1 MQNTE
6 YQVSM
11 ACPDQTLKSCPNG
24 PIMKKQ
30 FTKKGNIEGCAF
42 CCAICTEKG
51 ACKFTCD
58 AVRATL
64 TPAAPARTL
73 DQIEADIA
81 AQLEM
86 GAQLREMYLQAF
98 AKASTPIL
106 IRIGECL
113 KEEKEACK
121 AAKISFADRI
131 RERFGFSQ
139 RTAENYMTLA
149 AEISPDSPIAQLP
162 YTKALALTALPSGE
176 REAFAAEVGADSLSK
191 KQLQDAIKE
200 KQEAE
205 RRAQEAESRIKR
217 AEDEIKLQRSIVES
231 VEQERSHLE
240 KRNATN
246 FRALEEESEKRRKAE
261 QELEKARD
269 ELSTAQRDQDALK
282 EQLESLDR
290 NQERHTSELRGRIKE
305 LEEQLR
311 SAEGE
316 VRYVETTP
324 DDYDELKRQNALL
337 TRRAEEAENYAAEAE
352 EAMRDAQNAAQR
364 AQMDAMNSEPA
375 AANPLDVAPFADS
388 CAALLNKLYSAPYS
402 ASFFSGKSAMEIARY
417 RINAENVLNWANGV
431 LDALRQAQDMQ
442 TGGVDYEVR

>member
-11 ACPDQTLKSCPNG
+11 DCPDQSLKSCPNG

-30 FTKKGNIEGCAF
+30 FTKKGNIEGCAL

-64 TPAAPARTL
+64 TPAAPVRTIG
-73 DQIEADIA
+73 QIEADIA

-176 REAFAAEVGADSLSK
+176 REAFAAEIGADSLSK

-205 RRAQEAESRIKR
+205 RRERQFAESARIE
-217 AEDEIKLQRSIVES
+217 A
-231 VEQERSHLE
+231 
-240 KRNATN
+240 
-246 FRALEEESEKRRKAE
+246 EKRRKAE
-261 QELEKARD
+261 QKLEQARD
-269 ELSTAQRDQDALK
+269 ELSTAQRGQDALK
-282 EQLESLDR
+282 EQLESEGIHFSSQTDTEVISQLLEKNYDGSFLSSEVGMLPDGRRRAILTFPNKDR
-290 NQERHTSELRGRIKE
+290 IVLAEGDEVELCYDEFFESMGGNNHNVYEGTVALE
-305 LEEQLR
+305 LE
-311 SAEGE
+311 
-316 VRYVETTP
+316 
-324 DDYDELKRQNALL
+324 
-337 TRRAEEAENYAAEAE
+337 
-352 EAMRDAQNAAQR
+352 
-364 AQMDAMNSEPA
+364 
-375 AANPLDVAPFADS
+375 
-388 CAALLNKLYSAPYS
+388 
-402 ASFFSGKSAMEIARY
+402 
-417 RINAENVLNWANGV
+417 
-431 LDALRQAQDMQ
+431 
-442 TGGVDYEVR
+442 

>member
-11 ACPDQTLKSCPNG
+11 ACPDQSLKSCPNG

-64 TPAAPARTL
+64 TPAAPVRTI

-205 RRAQEAESRIKR
+205 RRERQFAESARIE
-217 AEDEIKLQRSIVES
+217 A
-231 VEQERSHLE
+231 
-240 KRNATN
+240 
-246 FRALEEESEKRRKAE
+246 EKRRKAE
-261 QELEKARD
+261 QKLEQARD
-269 ELSTAQRDQDALK
+269 ELSTAQRGQDALK

-290 NQERHTSELRGRIKE
+290 NQERYTSELRGRIKE

-311 SAEGE
+311 LAEGE
-316 VRYVETTP
+316 VRYIETTP

-388 CAALLNKLYSAPYS
+388 CATLLNKLYSAPYS
-402 ASFFSGKSAMEIARY
+402 SSFFSGKSAMEIARY
-417 RINAENVLNWANGV
+417 RTNAENVLNWANGV
-431 LDALRQAQDMQ
+431 LNALQQAQDMK

>member
-30 FTKKGNIEGCAF
+30 FTKKGNIEGCAL

-64 TPAAPARTL
+64 TPAAPVRTL

-200 KQEAE
+200 KQDAE
-205 RRAQEAESRIKR
+205 RREKQTAEAAKI
-217 AEDEIKLQRSIVES
+217 
-231 VEQERSHLE
+231 
-240 KRNATN
+240 
-246 FRALEEESEKRRKAE
+246 ESEKRRKAE
-261 QELEKARD
+261 QELEKARA
-269 ELSTAQRDQDALK
+269 ELSTAQRGRDALK

-290 NQERHTSELRGRIKE
+290 NQERYTSELRGRITE

-311 SAEGE
+311 LAEGE
-316 VRYVETTP
+316 VRYIETTP
-324 DDYDELKRQNALL
+324 DDYDDLKRQNALL
-337 TRRAEEAENYAAEAE
+337 TRRVEEAENYAAEAE
-352 EAMRDAQNAAQR
+352 EAMRDAQSAAQR

-375 AANPLDVAPFADS
+375 AENPLDVAPFADS

-417 RINAENVLNWANGV
+417 RTNAENVLNWANGV
-431 LDALRQAQDMQ
+431 LNALQQAQDMQ

>member
-11 ACPDQTLKSCPNG
+11 ACPDQSLKSCPNG

-64 TPAAPARTL
+64 TPAAQVRTI

-121 AAKISFADRI
+121 AAKIPFADRI

-176 REAFAAEVGADSLSK
+176 REAFAAEVGADGLSK

-205 RRAQEAESRIKR
+205 RREKLTAIAAEIESKKR
-217 AEDEIKLQRSIVES
+217 Q
-231 VEQERSHLE
+231 
-240 KRNATN
+240 
-246 FRALEEESEKRRKAE
+246 KAE
-261 QELEKARD
+261 QELEKARA
-269 ELSTAQRDQDALK
+269 ELSTAQSGRDALK

-311 SAEGE
+311 LAEGE
-316 VRYVETTP
+316 VRYIETTP
-324 DDYDELKRQNALL
+324 DDYDDLKRQNALL

-388 CAALLNKLYSAPYS
+388 CASMLNKLYSAPYS

-417 RINAENVLNWANGV
+417 RTNAENVLNWANGV

>member
-30 FTKKGNIEGCAF
+30 FTKKGNIVGCAL

-64 TPAAPARTL
+64 SPAVPVRTL

-162 YTKALALTALPSGE
+162 YTKALALTAIPSGE

-205 RRAQEAESRIKR
+205 RRERQFAESARIE
-217 AEDEIKLQRSIVES
+217 A
-231 VEQERSHLE
+231 
-240 KRNATN
+240 
-246 FRALEEESEKRRKAE
+246 EKRRKAE
-261 QELEKARD
+261 QKLEQARD
-269 ELSTAQRDQDALK
+269 ELSTAQRGRDALK

-290 NQERHTSELRGRIKE
+290 NQERYTSELRGRIKE

-311 SAEGE
+311 LAEGE
-316 VRYVETTP
+316 VRYIETTP

-352 EAMRDAQNAAQR
+352 EAMRDAQSAAQR

-402 ASFFSGKSAMEIARY
+402 SSFFSGKSAMEIARY

-431 LDALRQAQDMQ
+431 LNALQQAQDMQ

>member
-1 MQNTE
+1 MQYE
-6 YQVSM
+6 KYQVSM

-64 TPAAPARTL
+64 TPAAPVRTL
-73 DQIEADIA
+73 DQIEADIS

-200 KQEAE
+200 KQDAE
-205 RRAQEAESRIKR
+205 RREKQTAEAAKI
-217 AEDEIKLQRSIVES
+217 
-231 VEQERSHLE
+231 
-240 KRNATN
+240 
-246 FRALEEESEKRRKAE
+246 ESEKRRKAE
-261 QELEKARD
+261 QELEKARA
-269 ELSTAQRDQDALK
+269 ELSTAQRGRDALK

-290 NQERHTSELRGRIKE
+290 NQERNESELRSRIKD

>member
-11 ACPDQTLKSCPNG
+11 ACPDQALKSCPNG
-24 PIMKKQ
+24 PVMKKQ
-30 FTKKGNIEGCAF
+30 FTKKGNLVGCAF

-64 TPAAPARTL
+64 SPAVTTRTL
-73 DQIEADIA
+73 EQIEADIS

-86 GAQLREMYLQAF
+86 GSNLREMYLQAF
-98 AKASTPIL
+98 ARASTPII

-131 RERFGFSQ
+131 RECFGFSQ

-205 RRAQEAESRIKR
+205 RRERQFAESAKIE
-217 AEDEIKLQRSIVES
+217 A
-231 VEQERSHLE
+231 
-240 KRNATN
+240 
-246 FRALEEESEKRRKAE
+246 EKRRKAE
-261 QELEKARD
+261 QKLEQARD
-269 ELSTAQRDQDALK
+269 ELSTAQRGRDALK
-282 EQLESLDR
+282 DQLESLDR
-290 NQERHTSELRGRIKE
+290 NQERYTSELRGRIKE

-311 SAEGE
+311 LAEGE
-316 VRYVETTP
+316 VRYIETTP
-324 DDYDELKRQNALL
+324 DDYDDLKRQNALL
-337 TRRAEEAENYAAEAE
+337 TRRVEEAENYAAEAE
-352 EAMRDAQNAAQR
+352 EAMRDAQSAAQR

-375 AANPLDVAPFADS
+375 AANPLDAAPFADS

-402 ASFFSGKSAMEIARY
+402 ASFFAGKSAMEIARY
-417 RINAENVLNWANGV
+417 RTNAENVLNWANGV
-431 LDALRQAQDMQ
+431 LNVLRQAQDMQ

>member
-30 FTKKGNIEGCAF
+30 FTKKGNIEGCAL

-64 TPAAPARTL
+64 TPAASVRTL

-139 RTAENYMTLA
+139 RTAENYMTLS

-205 RRAQEAESRIKR
+205 RRERQFAESARIE
-217 AEDEIKLQRSIVES
+217 A
-231 VEQERSHLE
+231 
-240 KRNATN
+240 
-246 FRALEEESEKRRKAE
+246 EKRRKAE
-261 QELEKARD
+261 QKLEQARD
-269 ELSTAQRDQDALK
+269 ELSTAQRGRDTLK

-290 NQERHTSELRGRIKE
+290 NQERYTSELRGRIKE

-311 SAEGE
+311 LAEGE
-316 VRYVETTP
+316 VRYIETTP
-324 DDYDELKRQNALL
+324 DDYDDLKRQNALL

-352 EAMRDAQNAAQR
+352 EAMRDAQSAAQR

-417 RINAENVLNWANGV
+417 RTNAENVLNWANGV
-431 LDALRQAQDMQ
+431 LDALHQAQDMQ

>member
-11 ACPDQTLKSCPNG
+11 ACPDQSLKSCPNG

-30 FTKKGNIEGCAF
+30 FTKKGNIEGCAL

-64 TPAAPARTL
+64 TPAAPVRTL

-205 RRAQEAESRIKR
+205 RRERQFAESARIE
-217 AEDEIKLQRSIVES
+217 A
-231 VEQERSHLE
+231 
-240 KRNATN
+240 
-246 FRALEEESEKRRKAE
+246 EKRRKAE
-261 QELEKARD
+261 QKLEQARD
-269 ELSTAQRDQDALK
+269 ELSTAQRGQDALK

-311 SAEGE
+311 LAEGE
-316 VRYVETTP
+316 VRYIETTP

-352 EAMRDAQNAAQR
+352 EAMRDAQSAAQR

-417 RINAENVLNWANGV
+417 RTNAENVLNWANGV
-431 LDALRQAQDMQ
+431 LNALQQAQDMQ

>member
-1 MQNTE
+1 MQNQQTAS
-6 YQVSM
+6 VL
-11 ACPDQTLKSCPNG
+11 CPDKTLKVCPHQET
-24 PIMKKQ
+24 IRKH
-30 FTKKGNIEGCAF
+30 FLKKGEISGCAG
-42 CCAICTEKG
+42 CCGGCLNRSKCEY
-51 ACKFTCD
+51 TCD
-58 AVRATL
+58 AVRANML
-64 TPAAPARTL
+64 PAAKEAPDAPVRTL

-176 REAFAAEVGADSLSK
+176 REAFAAEIGADSLSK

-205 RRAQEAESRIKR
+205 RRERQFAESARIE
-217 AEDEIKLQRSIVES
+217 A
-231 VEQERSHLE
+231 
-240 KRNATN
+240 
-246 FRALEEESEKRRKAE
+246 EKRRKAE
-261 QELEKARD
+261 QKLEQARD
-269 ELSTAQRDQDALK
+269 ELSTAQRGRDALK

-290 NQERHTSELRGRIKE
+290 NQERYTSELRGRIKE

-311 SAEGE
+311 LAEGE
-316 VRYVETTP
+316 VRYIETTP

-352 EAMRDAQNAAQR
+352 EAMRDAQSAAQR

-417 RINAENVLNWANGV
+417 RTNAENVLNWANGV
-431 LDALRQAQDMQ
+431 LNALQQAQDMK

>member
-1 MQNTE
+1 MQYE
-6 YQVSM
+6 KYQVSM

-64 TPAAPARTL
+64 TPAAPVRTL
-73 DQIEADIA
+73 DQIEADIS

-200 KQEAE
+200 KQDAE
-205 RRAQEAESRIKR
+205 RREKQTAEAAKI
-217 AEDEIKLQRSIVES
+217 
-231 VEQERSHLE
+231 
-240 KRNATN
+240 
-246 FRALEEESEKRRKAE
+246 ESEKRRKAE
-261 QELEKARD
+261 QELEKARA
-269 ELSTAQRDQDALK
+269 ELSTAQRGRDTLK

-290 NQERHTSELRGRIKE
+290 NQERNESELRSRIKD

>member
-1 MQNTE
+1 MQNN
-6 YQVSM
+6 QQIIS
-11 ACPDQTLKSCPNG
+11 ALCPDKTLEVCPHQG
-24 PIMKKQ
+24 IIRKH
-30 FTKKGNIEGCAF
+30 FLKKGEITGCAG
-42 CCAICTEKG
+42 CCAGCLNRGKCEY
-51 ACKFTCD
+51 TCD
-58 AVRATL
+58 AVRANML
-64 TPAAPARTL
+64 PAAKEAPAAPVRTL

-205 RRAQEAESRIKR
+205 RRERQFAESARIE
-217 AEDEIKLQRSIVES
+217 A
-231 VEQERSHLE
+231 
-240 KRNATN
+240 
-246 FRALEEESEKRRKAE
+246 EKRRKAE
-261 QELEKARD
+261 QKLEQARD
-269 ELSTAQRDQDALK
+269 ELSTAQRGQDALK

-290 NQERHTSELRGRIKE
+290 NQERYTSELRGRIKE

-311 SAEGE
+311 LAEGE
-316 VRYVETTP
+316 VRYIETTP
-324 DDYDELKRQNALL
+324 DDYDDLKRQNALL

-352 EAMRDAQNAAQR
+352 EAMRDAQSAAQR

-388 CAALLNKLYSAPYS
+388 CADLLNKLYSAPYS
-402 ASFFSGKSAMEIARY
+402 ASFFSGKSAIEIARY

>member
-1 MQNTE
+1 MQYE
-6 YQVSM
+6 KYQVSM

-30 FTKKGNIEGCAF
+30 FTKKGNLEDCAF

-64 TPAAPARTL
+64 TPAAPVRTL
-73 DQIEADIA
+73 DQIEADIS

-205 RRAQEAESRIKR
+205 RRERQFAESARIE
-217 AEDEIKLQRSIVES
+217 A
-231 VEQERSHLE
+231 
-240 KRNATN
+240 
-246 FRALEEESEKRRKAE
+246 EKRRKAE
-261 QELEKARD
+261 QKLEQARD
-269 ELSTAQRDQDALK
+269 ELSTAQRGQDALK

-290 NQERHTSELRGRIKE
+290 NQERYTSELRGRIKE

-311 SAEGE
+311 LAEGE
-316 VRYVETTP
+316 VRYIETTP

-352 EAMRDAQNAAQR
+352 EAMRDAQSAAQR

-417 RINAENVLNWANGV
+417 RTNAENVLNWANGV

>member
-24 PIMKKQ
+24 PVMKKQ
-30 FTKKGNIEGCAF
+30 FTKKGNLEGCAF

-58 AVRATL
+58 AVRVTL
-64 TPAAPARTL
+64 SPAAPVRTL

-205 RRAQEAESRIKR
+205 RRERQFAESARIE
-217 AEDEIKLQRSIVES
+217 A
-231 VEQERSHLE
+231 
-240 KRNATN
+240 
-246 FRALEEESEKRRKAE
+246 EKRRKAE
-261 QELEKARD
+261 QKLEQACAD
-269 ELSTAQRDQDALK
+269 LSTAQRGRDALK
-282 EQLESLDR
+282 DQLESLDR
-290 NQERHTSELRGRIKE
+290 NQERYTSELRGRITE

-311 SAEGE
+311 LAEGE
-316 VRYVETTP
+316 VRYIETTP
-324 DDYDELKRQNALL
+324 DDYDDLKRQNALL
-337 TRRAEEAENYAAEAE
+337 TRRVEEAENYAAEAE
-352 EAMRDAQNAAQR
+352 EALRDAQSAAQR
-364 AQMDAMNSEPA
+364 AQMDVMNSEPA
-375 AANPLDVAPFADS
+375 AANPMDVAPFSDA
-388 CAALLNKLYSAPYS
+388 CAALLNKLFSAPYS
-402 ASFFSGKSAMEIARY
+402 ASYFAGKPAIEIVRY
-417 RINAENVLNWANGV
+417 RSNVENVLNWANGV
-431 LDALRQAQDMQ
+431 LNALQQAQDMQ
-442 TGGVDYEVR
+442 MGGVDYEVR

>member
-24 PIMKKQ
+24 PVMKKQ
-30 FTKKGNIEGCAF
+30 FTKKGNLEGCAF

-51 ACKFTCD
+51 VCKFTCD

-64 TPAAPARTL
+64 SPAVATRTL
-73 DQIEADIA
+73 EQIEADIA

-149 AEISPDSPIAQLP
+149 SEISPDSPIAQLP

-205 RRAQEAESRIKR
+205 RRERQFAESAKIE
-217 AEDEIKLQRSIVES
+217 A
-231 VEQERSHLE
+231 
-240 KRNATN
+240 
-246 FRALEEESEKRRKAE
+246 EKRRKAE
-261 QELEKARD
+261 QKLEQARD
-269 ELSTAQRDQDALK
+269 ELSTAQRGRDALK
-282 EQLESLDR
+282 DQLESLDR
-290 NQERHTSELRGRIKE
+290 NQERYTSELRGRIKE

-311 SAEGE
+311 FAEGE
-316 VRYVETTP
+316 VRYIETTP
-324 DDYDELKRQNALL
+324 DDYDDLKRQNALL
-337 TRRAEEAENYAAEAE
+337 TRRVEEAENYAAEAE
-352 EAMRDAQNAAQR
+352 EAMRDAQSAAQR

-375 AANPLDVAPFADS
+375 AANPLDAAPFADS

-402 ASFFSGKSAMEIARY
+402 ASFFAGKSAMEIARY
-417 RINAENVLNWANGV
+417 RTNAENVLNWANGV
-431 LDALRQAQDMQ
+431 LNVLRQAQDMQ

>member
-1 MQNTE
+1 MQNIE

-30 FTKKGNIEGCAF
+30 FTKKGNIVGCAL
-42 CCAICTEKG
+42 CCAICTEKSV
-51 ACKFTCD
+51 CKFTCD

-64 TPAAPARTL
+64 TPAAPVRTL

-205 RRAQEAESRIKR
+205 RRERQFAESARIE
-217 AEDEIKLQRSIVES
+217 A
-231 VEQERSHLE
+231 
-240 KRNATN
+240 
-246 FRALEEESEKRRKAE
+246 EKRRKAE
-261 QELEKARD
+261 QKLEQARD
-269 ELSTAQRDQDALK
+269 ELSTAQRGQDALK

-290 NQERHTSELRGRIKE
+290 NQERYTSELRGRIKE

-311 SAEGE
+311 FAEGE
-316 VRYVETTP
+316 VRDSETTP

-417 RINAENVLNWANGV
+417 RTNAENVLNWANGV

>member
-1 MQNTE
+1 MQYE
-6 YQVSM
+6 KYQVSM

-64 TPAAPARTL
+64 TPAAPVRTL
-73 DQIEADIA
+73 DQIEADIS

-200 KQEAE
+200 KQDAE
-205 RRAQEAESRIKR
+205 RREKQTAEAAKI
-217 AEDEIKLQRSIVES
+217 
-231 VEQERSHLE
+231 
-240 KRNATN
+240 
-246 FRALEEESEKRRKAE
+246 ESEKRRKAE
-261 QELEKARD
+261 QELEKARA
-269 ELSTAQRDQDALK
+269 ELSTAQRGRDALK

-290 NQERHTSELRGRIKE
+290 NQERNESELRSRIKD

-402 ASFFSGKSAMEIARY
+402 SSFFSGKSAMEIARY

-431 LDALRQAQDMQ
+431 LNALQQAQDMQ

>member
-1 MQNTE
+1 MQNN
-6 YQVSM
+6 QQIIS
-11 ACPDQTLKSCPNG
+11 ALCPDKTLEVCPHQG
-24 PIMKKQ
+24 IIRKH
-30 FTKKGNIEGCAF
+30 FLKKGEITGCAG
-42 CCAICTEKG
+42 CCAGCLNRGKCEY
-51 ACKFTCD
+51 TCD
-58 AVRATL
+58 AVRANML
-64 TPAAPARTL
+64 PAAKEAPAAPVRTL

-205 RRAQEAESRIKR
+205 RRERQFAESARIE
-217 AEDEIKLQRSIVES
+217 A
-231 VEQERSHLE
+231 
-240 KRNATN
+240 
-246 FRALEEESEKRRKAE
+246 EKRRKAE
-261 QELEKARD
+261 QKLEQARD
-269 ELSTAQRDQDALK
+269 ELSTAQRGQDALK

-290 NQERHTSELRGRIKE
+290 NQERYTNELRGRIKE

-311 SAEGE
+311 FAEGE
-316 VRYVETTP
+316 VRYIETTP

-352 EAMRDAQNAAQR
+352 EAMRDAQSAAQR

-375 AANPLDVAPFADS
+375 SANPLDVAPFADS

-417 RINAENVLNWANGV
+417 RTNAENVLNWANGV
-431 LDALRQAQDMQ
+431 LDALRQAQDMK

>member
-30 FTKKGNIEGCAF
+30 FTKKGNIEGCAL

-64 TPAAPARTL
+64 TPAAPVRTL

-205 RRAQEAESRIKR
+205 RRERQFAESARIE
-217 AEDEIKLQRSIVES
+217 A
-231 VEQERSHLE
+231 
-240 KRNATN
+240 
-246 FRALEEESEKRRKAE
+246 EKRRKAE
-261 QELEKARD
+261 QKLEQARD
-269 ELSTAQRDQDALK
+269 ELSTAQRGRDALK

-290 NQERHTSELRGRIKE
+290 NQERYTSELRGRIKE

-311 SAEGE
+311 LAEGE
-316 VRYVETTP
+316 VRYIETTP

-402 ASFFSGKSAMEIARY
+402 ESFFSGKSAMEIARY

-431 LDALRQAQDMQ
+431 LNALQQAQDMQ

>member
-1 MQNTE
+1 MQNAE

-11 ACPDQTLKSCPNG
+11 ACPDQSLKSCPNG

-64 TPAAPARTL
+64 TPAAPVRTI

-205 RRAQEAESRIKR
+205 RRERQFAESARIE
-217 AEDEIKLQRSIVES
+217 A
-231 VEQERSHLE
+231 
-240 KRNATN
+240 
-246 FRALEEESEKRRKAE
+246 EKRRKAE
-261 QELEKARD
+261 QKLEQARD
-269 ELSTAQRDQDALK
+269 ELSTAQRGQDVLK

-311 SAEGE
+311 LAEGE
-316 VRYVETTP
+316 ARYIEIKP
-324 DDYDELKRQNALL
+324 DDYDDLKRQNALL

-375 AANPLDVAPFADS
+375 ASNPLDVAPFADS

-417 RINAENVLNWANGV
+417 RTNAENVLNWANGV

>member
-24 PIMKKQ
+24 PVMKKQ
-30 FTKKGNIEGCAF
+30 FTKKGNLEGCAF
-42 CCAICTEKG
+42 CCAICIEKG

-64 TPAAPARTL
+64 SPAVTTRTL
-73 DQIEADIA
+73 EQIEADIA

-205 RRAQEAESRIKR
+205 RRERQFAESARIE
-217 AEDEIKLQRSIVES
+217 A
-231 VEQERSHLE
+231 
-240 KRNATN
+240 
-246 FRALEEESEKRRKAE
+246 EKRRKAE
-261 QELEKARD
+261 QKLEQARN
-269 ELSTAQRDQDALK
+269 ELSTTQRGRDALK
-282 EQLESLDR
+282 DQLESLDR
-290 NQERHTSELRGRIKE
+290 NQERYTSELRGRIKE

-311 SAEGE
+311 LAEGE

-324 DDYDELKRQNALL
+324 DDYDDLKRQNALL
-337 TRRAEEAENYAAEAE
+337 TRRVEEAENYAAEAE
-352 EAMRDAQNAAQR
+352 EAMRDARSAAQR

-375 AANPLDVAPFADS
+375 AENPLDAAPFADS

-402 ASFFSGKSAMEIARY
+402 ASFFAGKSAMEIARY
-417 RINAENVLNWANGV
+417 RTNAENVLNWANGV
-431 LDALRQAQDMQ
+431 LNALRQAQDMQ

>member
-1 MQNTE
+1 MQYE
-6 YQVSM
+6 KYQVSM

-64 TPAAPARTL
+64 TPAAPVRTL

-200 KQEAE
+200 KQDAE
-205 RRAQEAESRIKR
+205 RREKQTAEAAKI
-217 AEDEIKLQRSIVES
+217 
-231 VEQERSHLE
+231 
-240 KRNATN
+240 
-246 FRALEEESEKRRKAE
+246 ESEKRRKAE
-261 QELEKARD
+261 QELEKARA
-269 ELSTAQRDQDALK
+269 ELSTAQRGRDALK

-311 SAEGE
+311 LAEGE
-316 VRYVETTP
+316 VRYIETTP
-324 DDYDELKRQNALL
+324 DDYGELKRQNALL

-417 RINAENVLNWANGV
+417 RTNAENVLNWANGV
-431 LDALRQAQDMQ
+431 LNALQQAQDMK

>member
-11 ACPDQTLKSCPNG
+11 ACPDQSLKSCPNG

-64 TPAAPARTL
+64 TPAAPVRTL
-73 DQIEADIA
+73 DQIEADIS

-200 KQEAE
+200 KQDAE
-205 RRAQEAESRIKR
+205 RREKQTAEAAKI
-217 AEDEIKLQRSIVES
+217 
-231 VEQERSHLE
+231 
-240 KRNATN
+240 
-246 FRALEEESEKRRKAE
+246 ESEKRRKAE
-261 QELEKARD
+261 QELEKARA
-269 ELSTAQRDQDALK
+269 ELSTAQRGRDALK

-290 NQERHTSELRGRIKE
+290 NQERNESELRSRIKD

-337 TRRAEEAENYAAEAE
+337 MRRAEEAENYAAEAE
-352 EAMRDAQNAAQR
+352 EAMKDAQNAAQR

-417 RINAENVLNWANGV
+417 RTNAENVLNWANGV

>member
-1 MQNTE
+1 MQNN
-6 YQVSM
+6 QQIIS
-11 ACPDQTLKSCPNG
+11 ALCPDKTLEVCPHQG
-24 PIMKKQ
+24 IIRKH
-30 FTKKGNIEGCAF
+30 FLKKGEITGCAG
-42 CCAICTEKG
+42 CCAGCLNRGKCEY
-51 ACKFTCD
+51 TCD
-58 AVRATL
+58 AVRANML
-64 TPAAPARTL
+64 PAAKEAPAAPVRTL

-205 RRAQEAESRIKR
+205 RRERQFAESARIE
-217 AEDEIKLQRSIVES
+217 A
-231 VEQERSHLE
+231 
-240 KRNATN
+240 
-246 FRALEEESEKRRKAE
+246 EKRRKAE
-261 QELEKARD
+261 QKLEQARD
-269 ELSTAQRDQDALK
+269 ELSTAQRGQDALK

-290 NQERHTSELRGRIKE
+290 NQERYTSELRGRIKE

-311 SAEGE
+311 LAEGE
-316 VRYVETTP
+316 VRYIETTP
-324 DDYDELKRQNALL
+324 DDYDDLKRQNALL

-352 EAMRDAQNAAQR
+352 EAMRDAQSAAQR

-402 ASFFSGKSAMEIARY
+402 ASFFAGKSAMEIARY
-417 RINAENVLNWANGV
+417 RTNAENVLNWANGV
-431 LDALRQAQDMQ
+431 LNALQQAQDMQ

>member
-11 ACPDQTLKSCPNG
+11 ACPDRSLKSCPNG

-64 TPAAPARTL
+64 TPAAPVRTL
-73 DQIEADIA
+73 DQIEADIS

-200 KQEAE
+200 KQDAE
-205 RRAQEAESRIKR
+205 RREKQTAEAAKI
-217 AEDEIKLQRSIVES
+217 
-231 VEQERSHLE
+231 
-240 KRNATN
+240 
-246 FRALEEESEKRRKAE
+246 ESEKRRKAE
-261 QELEKARD
+261 QELEKARA
-269 ELSTAQRDQDALK
+269 ELSTAQRGRDALK

-290 NQERHTSELRGRIKE
+290 NQERNESELRSRIKD

-337 TRRAEEAENYAAEAE
+337 MRRAEEAENYAAEAE
-352 EAMRDAQNAAQR
+352 EAMKDAQNAAQR

-417 RINAENVLNWANGV
+417 RTNAENVLNWANGV

>member
-1 MQNTE
+1 MQYE
-6 YQVSM
+6 KYQVSM

-64 TPAAPARTL
+64 TPAAPVRTL
-73 DQIEADIA
+73 DQIEADIS

-131 RERFGFSQ
+131 REGFGFSQ

-200 KQEAE
+200 KQDAE
-205 RRAQEAESRIKR
+205 RREKQTAEAAKI
-217 AEDEIKLQRSIVES
+217 
-231 VEQERSHLE
+231 
-240 KRNATN
+240 
-246 FRALEEESEKRRKAE
+246 ESEKRRKAE
-261 QELEKARD
+261 QELEKARA
-269 ELSTAQRDQDALK
+269 ELSTAQRGRDALK

-290 NQERHTSELRGRIKE
+290 NQERNESELRSRIKD